1 MCGSSPPG
9 PPGVLVAGAA
19 TLLSRLPPGPQ
30 GALSRRAANARGAPC
45 RSPQLSCR
53 NPRLLPHYSKCV
65 GTAARRKR
73 EKRRFCHP
81 QGGKR
86 GAPRGAAPQRLAA
99 ASGTAEGP
107 ACPERRRCHSET
119 PPPPSVRV
127 WGEQARS
134 GRARGNRGS
143 EATASARSSSIACE
157 PPSSR
162 VKRDQP
168 GCKDQPGICDAGNHG
183 ISPKPLVFHPESY
196 PLVGM
201 VTSPQHH
208 APRGTAVRPREGG
221 TLCAGGSVFILL
233 PWDLVARV
241 SSRPHQGWDWPRGWT
256 WPLGCWRK

>member
-1 MCGSSPPG
+1 MAPPAGARSSPAETRG
-9 PPGVLVAGAA
+9 SYRTIRNAWEPPRGGRGRRGVSAI
-19 TLLSRLPPGPQ
+19 
-30 GALSRRAANARGAPC
+30 RRGE
-45 RSPQLSCR
+45 S
-53 NPRLLPHYSKCV
+53 
-65 GTAARRKR
+65 
-73 EKRRFCHP
+73 E
-81 QGGKR
+81 
-86 GAPRGAAPQRLAA
+86 APRGARHRNGSRLRQ
-99 ASGTAEGP
+99 G
-107 ACPERRRCHSET
+107 RRRGLPVRKGGGVTARH
-119 PPPPSVRV
+119 PPPSVRV
-127 WGEQARS
+127 SGEQARS

-208 APRGTAVRPREGG
+208 APRGAAVRPREGG

-233 PWDLVARV
+233 PWDLVARA